1 MIYAQDLQRF
11 CGLLA
16 ETRDSEK
23 APISRNIEL
32 QLGEVNPSDEARL
45 EIDLFT
51 SEYLGEYV
59 FCASSNVVGD
69 HAHVGR
75 SGFRSDD

>member
-1 MIYAQDLQRF
+1 VVCLQRQ
-11 CGLLA
+11 
-16 ETRDSEK
+16 ETQKK

-45 EIDLFT
+45 ELDLFT